1 LGLDL
6 LRGRTPA
13 ENAGIA
19 TAAQLTAAKQYY
31 FQWLQQLQRDGLPTL
46 ELILPMVLS
55 VRGKPVKLTDHYPF
69 EPFFRTMMP
78 EKLVMKTGRQCGKC
92 CPVNELCHL
101 EDGRLVPLY
110 LVSVGQKV
118 VSLDDRLR
126 TTVGTVKNVFHTGK
140 KLCYEVVTSS
150 GASLQVTGEHR
161 FRQFDGYVPTNQ
173 LTKGSRIAMPRRA
186 GVFGTANVAPDRIRR
201 TAYLIGDGCTVGI
214 GPVSFTSACAESLRE
229 FEADATPHQKKT
241 LSVRQRKNDEGELGK
256 AWVVVLSQ
264 LSTIIGQLKEDGLYG
279 KYAWEKSCP
288 DWVFRL
294 NYADTAM
301 FLSRLWSTDGEIR
314 LDRGNPVLEYTSTSL
329 TLAKEV
335 RSLLLKF
342 GIPSTMRTRKTSYWN
357 KKTRKRVRCRKAY
370 QIRVVTRVGWETFL
384 REIIV
389 PGKPPVSLPVDRE
402 ENNNRDTAPL
412 ETCRLISSLAVRVG
426 VRWRKGGVSLLK
438 AGLRLKPK
446 YAISRRKLQRYVD
459 FFRPL
464 VDPGDAE
471 FNLLTD
477 LLDGDVFWDTV
488 KSIKRI
494 GYLETMDLEVTPNHN
509 FVAGFLN
516 VHNSV
521 SQAASGILL
530 TTSIPDFSLLFVT
543 PLFEQV
549 RRFSATYVKP
559 MIESSPLKT
568 LWQGTGTQS
577 SVLQRSFINNSLMTF
592 TFAFENVD
600 RARGV
605 FADMLSIDERQD
617 FRTKEFTPILEETM
631 SASPWQI
638 SRYTGTPKTLENGIE
653 AVDWANSS
661 QAEWTVDCGCGYENI
676 ASLEYD
682 LLRMIG
688 PWSED
693 ITREK
698 PGTICANKDC
708 GKPLS
713 MRHGF
718 WQHRYPERK
727 AEFAGYH
734 VPQILLPMHNES
746 VKGWRRLHRKMGGAG
761 GYTTQKFYNEV
772 LGESHDSAVKLVTV
786 SDLKAAATLG
796 PNTIENAIERS
807 KYYTHRVLAI
817 DWGGG
822 GEEVSFTVFALLGMT
837 PEGRIECPFAMRSTI
852 PGAHAG
858 EAKAALQLGAA
869 FKAQFIVHDY
879 AGAGYVREGYLTQAG
894 FPPNRLIP
902 MAYTGP
908 TFEDL
913 ITYKE
918 PTAARPNGYYQ
929 VDKTRSLA
937 LTCHLIR
944 TGNLRCFNYDYHGE
958 DDPGLLHDWLALME
972 DKVSSRVGKD
982 ICLIVRNELLADD
995 MAQACNMGCA
1005 AIWYSTGKIPDFAG
1019 SAQFEIDKAYWSA
1032 LQPPDQWAW

>member
-1 LGLDL
+1 MGLDL

-92 CPVNELCHL
+92 TVHSSTIQMA
-101 EDGRLVPLY
+101 DGRNVALKDVQ
-110 LVSVGQKV
+110 VGDHV
-118 VSLDDRLR
+118 VSLDDDFR
-126 TTVGTVKNVFHTGK
+126 TVSGCVKNVFHTGTK
-140 KLCYEVVTSS
+140 PVYRVKTRFGSVLEVS
-150 GASLQVTGEHR
+150 EDHR
-161 FRQFDGYVPTNQ
+161 FRQLYSYTRAGDLKVGDR
-173 LTKGSRIAMPRRA
+173 LASPRRS
-186 GVFGTANVAPDRIRR
+186 GVFGKKKVPSDRIRL
-201 TAYLIGDGCTVGI
+201 TAYMLGDGCNI
-214 GPVSFTSACAESLRE
+214 RPAACSFTTACAESRGEFNRLASALQKPKLRW
-229 FEADATPHQKKT
+229 DPKKGTKASAACPVVDSRLVDWLRQDGT
-241 LSVRQRKNDEGELGK
+241 L
-256 AWVVVLSQ
+256 
-264 LSTIIGQLKEDGLYG
+264 G
-279 KYAWEKSCP
+279 KYAWEKSVP
-288 DWVFRL
+288 SWVFQLSRK
-294 NYADTAM
+294 DTAL
-301 FLSRLWSTDGEIR
+301 FLSRLWSTDGEVY
-314 LDRGNPVLEYTSTSL
+314 LASNNPIVTYTSTSL
-329 TLAKEV
+329 ALAKDV
-335 RSLLLKF
+335 RGLLLKF
-342 GIPSTMRTRKTSYWN
+342 GIPTTIRPRKTAYRD
-357 KKTRKRVRCRKAY
+357 KKTGKKVPCRTAYRVRVQTK
-370 QIRVVTRVGWETFL
+370 VGWETFL
-384 REIIV
+384 REIVV
-389 PGKPPVSLPVDRE
+389 PGKPPVPVPDRD
-402 ENNNRDTAPL
+402 ENNNRDTPPL
-412 ETCRLISSLAVRVG
+412 EVGELVSRLAKRTG
-426 VRWRKGGVSLLK
+426 TRWTKKKGSLLSR
-438 AGLRLKPK
+438 GLRLKPK
-446 YAISRRKLQRYVD
+446 YALSSAKLAQYVD
-459 FFRPL
+459 YFQEHA
-464 VDPGDAE
+464 DADDE
-471 FNLLTD
+471 DLKTLQNLR
-477 LLDGDVFWDTV
+477 DGDVIWDCV
-488 KSIKRI
+488 ESIEYVGEKP
-494 GYLETMDLEVTPNHN
+494 TMDLEIEKYHN
-509 FVAGFLN
+509 FSAEHLI

-944 TGNLRCFNYDYHGE
+944 TGNLRFFNYDYHGE